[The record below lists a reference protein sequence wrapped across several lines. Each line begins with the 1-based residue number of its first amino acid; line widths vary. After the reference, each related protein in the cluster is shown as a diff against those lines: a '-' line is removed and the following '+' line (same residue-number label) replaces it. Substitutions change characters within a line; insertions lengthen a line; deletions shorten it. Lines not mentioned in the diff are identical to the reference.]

1 MSDYNLIGGYESFKN
16 ELDMTLNIR
25 VMVFIPL

>member
-16 ELDMTLNIR
+16 ELDIG
-25 VMVFIPL
+25 VKYKGHGFIPL